1 MNRTVKLSL
10 FCAGIFVC
18 GAVAGGF
25 AARKCIKPAKP
36 QETAQPGGPQD
47 GFGPQQLRRFSAEL
61 DLTEPQKAALLPILE
76 KTGEELRQLRRESFR
91 QTSAVIEAMEAS
103 VAQLLTPAQREK
115 LAVLQTEQRARMKA
129 RMEERNRR
137 KAEGGDRRDGE
148 NPERRSDGPPPS
160 PSKENPPATP
170 PAETPPPASRT
181 N

>member
-1 MNRTVKLSL
+1 MTRTVKLSL

-25 AARKCIKPAKP
+25 AARKCIKPVKPP
-36 QETAQPGGPQD
+36 QEPTQTGGPQD

-103 VAQLLTPAQREK
+103 VAELLTPAQREK
-115 LAVLQTEQRARMKA
+115 LAVLQAEQRARMKA

-137 KAEGGDRRDGE
+137 KAEGGERREGE
-148 NPERRSDGPPPS
+148 NPERRPEGSPPS
-160 PSKENPPATP
+160 PPV
-170 PAETPPPASRT
+170 ETAPPPTPASS
-181 N
+181 

>member
-10 FCAGIFVC
+10 FCTGIFVC

-25 AARKCIKPAKP
+25 AARKCIKPSKP

-47 GFGPQQLRRFSAEL
+47 GFGPQQLRRFTTEL
-61 DLTEPQKAALLPILE
+61 ELTEPQKASLLPILE

-103 VAQLLTPAQREK
+103 VAELLTPAQREK
-115 LAVLQTEQRARMKA
+115 LAVLQAEQRARMKA

-137 KAEGGDRRDGE
+137 KAEGGG
-148 NPERRSDGPPPS
+148 ERREGDNSEHRPDGPPPPAS
-160 PSKENPPATP
+160 TAPTATP
-170 PAETPPPASRT
+170 SS
-181 N
+181 

>member
-18 GAVAGGF
+18 GAIAGGF
-25 AARKCIKPAKP
+25 AARKCIKPTKP
-36 QETAQPGGPQD
+36 SQGTTQAGSAQD

-61 DLTEPQKAALLPILE
+61 DLTEAQKAALLPILE

-103 VAQLLTPAQREK
+103 VAELLTPAQREK
-115 LAVLQTEQRARMKA
+115 LAVLQAEQRARMKA

-137 KAEGGDRRDGE
+137 KAEGGERREGE
-148 NPERRSDGPPPS
+148 NPERRSDGPPP
-160 PSKENPPATP
+160 PP
-170 PAETPPPASRT
+170 PAETAPPPAS
-181 N
+181 

>member
-25 AARKCIKPAKP
+25 AARKCVSIKPVKPP
-36 QETAQPGGPQD
+36 QETSQAGGPQD
-47 GFGPQQLRRFSAEL
+47 GFGPQQLRRFSTEL

-103 VAQLLTPAQREK
+103 VAELLTPAQREK
-115 LAVLQTEQRARMKA
+115 LAVLQVEQRARMKA

-137 KAEGGDRRDGE
+137 KAEGGDHRDGDKGD
-148 NPERRSDGPPPS
+148 NPERRPDGPPSSPPS
-160 PSKENPPATP
+160 DIAPTPPAT
-170 PAETPPPASRT
+170 TSS
-181 N
+181 